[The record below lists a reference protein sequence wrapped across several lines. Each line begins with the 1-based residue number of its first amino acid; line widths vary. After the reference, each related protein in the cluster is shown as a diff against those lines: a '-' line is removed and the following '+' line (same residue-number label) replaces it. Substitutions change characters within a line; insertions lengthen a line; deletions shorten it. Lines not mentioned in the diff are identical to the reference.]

1 MHEFLK
7 DIRFNLVLPEVKA
20 NNNKK
25 AFEVIAE
32 EAAPICGLPEEDL
45 LERFLDREKIASSG
59 IGGGVAIPH
68 MKFRRL
74 NKPFMILAKMHKEVE
89 FKAVDGEP
97 VDLVCIVMSPDKDGP
112 IHLRRLSRIT
122 RLLRNNVLCNRLR
135 EAEDSQSMIDVLMET
150 DSWGAM
156 AA

>member
-1 MHEFLK
+1 MNNFSK
-7 DIRFNLVLPEVKA
+7 DIRFNLILPEVKA
-20 NNNKK
+20 DNNKR
-25 AFEVIAE
+25 AFAAIAE
-32 EAAPICGLPEEDL
+32 QTAPLCGLPEADL

-74 NKPFMILAKMHKEVE
+74 DKPFMILAKLSKEVE

-97 VDLVCIVMSPDKDGP
+97 VDLVCIIMSPDKDGP
-112 IHLRRLSRIT
+112 VHLRRLSRVT
-122 RLLRNNVLCNRLR
+122 RMLRNAMLCDRLR
-135 EAEDSQSMIDVLMET
+135 AADDVKSMIDVLMEN
-150 DSWGAM
+150 DQLMM